1 MTRQQLPLL
10 TLGLSLLCLALPAQ
24 AHHSFP
30 AQYDANKRTTLTGT
44 VTRVDWANPHIYF
57 YADVTDEETGEV
69 TNYAFEMGGIN
80 SLIRLG
86 WTRDSLKA
94 GDVVTV
100 EGALARDGSPLV
112 NASEVTMAKTGRR
125 MFAGSSQNE

>member
-10 TLGLSLLCLALPAQ
+10 ALGLSLLCLVLPAQ

-30 AQYDANKRTTLTGT
+30 AQFDANNRATLTGT

-57 YADVTDEETGEV
+57 YADVADEETGEV

-80 SLIRLG
+80 RLIRLG
-86 WTRDSLKA
+86 WTRESLQP
-94 GDVVTV
+94 GDIVTV
-100 EGALARDGSPLV
+100 EGALARDGTALV
-112 NASEVTMAKTGRR
+112 NASEVIMTKTGRK
-125 MFAGSSQNE
+125 MFAGSSQDD